1 MKRRWPPIGDE
12 RGETLLELV
21 VAITILGVCVVAV
34 GAGVVMSVKIST
46 IHRDQATADATLH
59 NYAETVLGAYP
70 PCAPAGPPNYPASL
84 SLAAPAGFVSP
95 TATVRYWNAA
105 SSNFTD
111 TCPSADPG
119 LEQVTLN
126 LTSNDRL
133 VSESLVVVVRKP

>member
-1 MKRRWPPIGDE
+1 MKRRWPPLADE
-12 RGETLLELV
+12 GGETLLELV

-34 GAGVVMSVKIST
+34 GAGVVMSVRIST

-59 NYAETVLGAYP
+59 NYAETVVGSYQA
-70 PCAPAGPPNYPASL
+70 CAPTGPPNYPASL
-84 SLAAPAGFVSP
+84 SLAAPAGFIAP
-95 TATVRYWNAA
+95 TANVRYWNAA
-105 SSNFTD
+105 TSTFTD

-119 LEQVTLN
+119 LQQVTLN

>member
-1 MKRRWPPIGDE
+1 MKRRRSAVGHE

-59 NYAETVLGAYP
+59 NYAETVLGAYR

-84 SLAAPAGFVSP
+84 SLAAPAGFVAP
-95 TATVRYWNAA
+95 TASVRYWDAA
-105 SSNFTD
+105 TSTFTD